1 MIIIVYANIHQRHLT
16 RINSLD
22 DEGQLDIFDAKFVWN

>member
-1 MIIIVYANIHQRHLT
+1 MIIVYTNIHQRHLT
-16 RINSLD
+16 RINSL